1 VVVGKT
7 AWLAGLALA
16 LIAAATARDAHGQVR
31 DSTPVEL
38 EPIIVTIAGA
48 PSLILALPYAVS
60 VGGDSS
66 VTRAQ
71 PRLALGEIMAALP
84 GIEVQNRYNYALGDR
99 LSIRGFGA
107 RTQFG
112 IRGVRVLVD
121 GVPATMADG
130 QTTLDHLDLGTVS
143 RVETWR
149 GPSSALYGN
158 ASGGVVR
165 YRTGYPVTQPFRQ
178 GFSAEGG
185 TNGLRRLES
194 RTAGR
199 MGQVTGE
206 LDVSLFSYDGYRAH
220 SAADKIFGTARLGYG
235 TGRDRFRLVVTA
247 VDLEAQNPG
256 SLSDSALAADPG
268 AANPFNVVQQTG
280 KDAQQLQL
288 GLTWTRQTGNGS
300 LEVTAWGLG
309 RKLTNPIPVAVIDLD
324 RTAAGARGQWDRA
337 FRVGERQGRVLL
349 GVEAAYQDDD
359 RKNFANQQGVAGQLR
374 LDQRER
380 VGNIAPF
387 VQLHVPL
394 SSRLLLLG
402 GVRYDRIRFQLDDH
416 FTNGDPDD
424 SGSRTLSAWSP
435 TLGVFFDLDP
445 AITAYGNYSTAFE
458 TPTTTEL
465 INQLDGSGG
474 LNPELEPQRAE
485 SFELG
490 IKGRVAGTVEY
501 QAALYQANVTNE
513 LIPFEVPSD
522 PGRTFFANAGSARH
536 RGVEIGINWRAA
548 HGLVLRGQYTYTD
561 ARFTDFAFGGESF
574 DGNKIP
580 GVAPNRAEV
589 LVAYDARGGWYLNA
603 SGRYVGAIPVD
614 NANDA
619 SAASYFV
626 GDLRLGW
633 HRIAIGSTALSP
645 FVGVS
650 NVLDHDY
657 VSAVTPNAFGGRYF
671 EPGPGRALWL
681 GVGWWFGS
689 EEGTGN

>member
-1 VVVGKT
+1 MVGKT
-7 AWLAGLALA
+7 VYSAGLTMG
-16 LIAAATARDAHGQVR
+16 LIAAGALARNAHGQVR
-31 DSTPVEL
+31 DSIPVEL
-38 EPIIVTIAGA
+38 EPIVVTIAGA

-71 PRLALGEIMAALP
+71 PRLALGEIMTALP

-130 QTTLDHLDLGTVS
+130 QTTLDHLDLGVVS

-158 ASGGVVR
+158 ASGGVVS
-165 YRTGYPVTQPFRQ
+165 YRTGYPVTGAFRQ

-185 TNGLRRLES
+185 TDGLRRVEN

-220 SAADKIFGTARLGYG
+220 SAADKIFATGRLGYE
-235 TGRDRFRLVVTA
+235 TGRDRFRLVVNA

-256 SLSDSALAADPG
+256 SLSDSALAADPN

-280 KDAQQLQL
+280 KDARQLQL
-288 GLTWTRQTGNGS
+288 GLTWTSQTGAGS

-309 RKLTNPIPVAVIDLD
+309 RKLTNPIPTAVIDLD
-324 RTAAGARGQWDRA
+324 RTAAGARGQWDHSYH
-337 FRVGERQGRVLL
+337 VGKQRGRVLL

-380 VGNIAPF
+380 VGNLAPF
-387 VQLHVPL
+387 VQLHVPF

-402 GVRYDRIRFQLDDH
+402 GVRYDWIRFQLDDH
-416 FTNGDPDD
+416 FSTGDPDD
-424 SGSRTLSAWSP
+424 SGSRTLSALSP

-445 AITAYGNYSTAFE
+445 AIALYGNYSTAFE

-465 INQLDGSGG
+465 INQPDGSGG
-474 LNPELEPQRAE
+474 LNPDLEPQEAE
-485 SFELG
+485 SFEVG
-490 IKGRVAGTVEY
+490 IKGRVAGSVEY
-501 QAALYQANVTNE
+501 QVAVYQADVTNE
-513 LIPFEVPSD
+513 LIPFEVPTD

-536 RGVEIGINWRAA
+536 RGVEIGIDWRAA
-548 HGLVLRGQYTYTD
+548 RGLVVRGQYTYTD

-574 DGNKIP
+574 DGNRIP
-580 GVAPNRAEV
+580 GVAPNRAE
-589 LVAYDARGGWYLNA
+589 LLLAYDARGGWYLSA
-603 SGRYVGAIPVD
+603 SGRYVDDTPVN

-619 SAASYFV
+619 ASASYFV
-626 GDLRLGW
+626 GDFRLGW
-633 HRIAIGSTALSP
+633 HRIPIGSTALSP

-650 NVLDHDY
+650 NVLDHAY
-657 VSAVTPNAFGGRYF
+657 VSAVTPNAFGGRYY
-671 EPGPGRALWL
+671 EPGPGRAVWL
-681 GVGWWFGS
+681 GLVWMFGS
-689 EEGTGN
+689 GE

>member
-1 VVVGKT
+1 MEGHGLVVGKT
-7 AWLAGLALA
+7 TWLAGLALG
-16 LIAAATARDAHGQVR
+16 LIAAATDAYGQVR

-38 EPIIVTIAGA
+38 EPIVVTIAGT

-71 PRLALGEIMAALP
+71 PRLALGEIMTALP
-84 GIEVQNRYNYALGDR
+84 GVEVQNRYNYALGDR

-165 YRTGYPVTQPFRQ
+165 YRTGYPVTGPFRQ

-199 MGQVTGE
+199 MGRVTGE

-220 SAADKIFGTARLGYG
+220 SAADKIFATARLGYE

-256 SLSDSALAADPG
+256 SLSDSALAADPA

-280 KDAQQLQL
+280 KDARQLQL
-288 GLTWTRQTGNGS
+288 GLTWTRQTGAGS

-324 RTAAGARGQWDRA
+324 RTAAGARGQWDHA
-337 FRVGERQGRVLL
+337 FRVGERQGRFLL

-380 VGNIAPF
+380 VGNLAPF
-387 VQLHVPL
+387 VQLHLPL

-402 GVRYDRIRFQLDDH
+402 GVRYDWIRFQLDDH
-416 FTNGDPDD
+416 FTTGDPDD

-445 AITAYGNYSTAFE
+445 AVALYGNYSTAFE

-465 INQLDGSGG
+465 INRPDGSGG
-474 LNPELEPQRAE
+474 LNPDLEPQEAE
-485 SFELG
+485 SFEVG
-490 IKGRVAGTVEY
+490 IKGRVAGSVEY
-501 QAALYQANVTNE
+501 QVALYQANVTNE

-536 RGVEIGINWRAA
+536 RGLEVGLDWRAA
-548 HGLVLRGQYTYTD
+548 RGLVVRGQYTYTD
-561 ARFTDFAFGGESF
+561 ARFTEFAFRGESF
-574 DGNKIP
+574 DGNRIP
-580 GVAPNRAEV
+580 GVAPNRAEI
-589 LVAYDARGGWYLNA
+589 LVAYDAPGGWYLSA
-603 SGRYVGAIPVD
+603 SGRYVDAIPVD

-619 SAASYFV
+619 TAAAYLI
-626 GDLRLGW
+626 GDIRLGW
-633 HRIAIGSTALSP
+633 HRVPIGSTALSP
-645 FVGVS
+645 FIGVS
-650 NVLDHDY
+650 NVLDHAY

-681 GVGWWFGS
+681 GLGWRFSRG
-689 EEGTGN
+689 GG